1 MGIHLYI
8 LFTFR
13 RVALFANH
21 EAKTKLEPEV
31 AFKKSFE
38 ESNTIKFRI
47 LSQIRSYRIKIP
59 QYGFIRTAVNFS
71 VFFSTNGPY
80 LAGLYFDWIF

>member
-1 MGIHLYI
+1 MGIHLYV

-13 RVALFANH
+13 RVALFAND

-31 AFKKSFE
+31 ASRKSLE
-38 ESNTIKFRI
+38 ESNTKVRI
-47 LSQIRSYRIKIP
+47 LSQIRSHRIKIP

-71 VFFSTNGPY
+71 VYSG
-80 LAGLYFDWIF
+80 GL

>member
-31 AFKKSFE
+31 AFRKSFE
-38 ESNTIKFRI
+38 ESNTTRYRI
-47 LSQIRSYRIKIP
+47 LGQIRSYRIKI
-59 QYGFIRTAVNFS
+59 TAVWFYKDCGK
-71 VFFSTNGPY
+71 FFSTNGPY